1 MTVNTYNPSYD
12 MIAIAEAIIEF
23 PPSGG
28 VKPSYSVKT
37 FRATDNWTTEDKS
50 RESIE
55 TGLIFLV
62 GVITIDLVYG
72 WFLEFS
78 LPTDEFNL
86 RVKDLYDTEAR
97 RKQEKRERRKLKT
110 QEESLSQ
117 FSKSLPARIA
127 RATIATLTPWKIVD
141 LIILSLFVAQ
151 YAVRAGYLSNNQDSL
166 NPKAF
171 DETKFTDFQQEML
184 QYKITINID
193 VVLIFLSTAK
203 TFMFFSYNPNI
214 SMIWIILQKSAI
226 TFVHSFYVYFV
237 YISAFT
243 FAGYI
248 VFGIDND
255 RYIAYD
261 VAYNQVLSMLSG
273 KFDYSEMADT
283 NPWLAPLYYLTV
295 CTFGYL
301 FLKNVFVAIVNDNIT
316 KRPTMCD

>member
-1 MTVNTYNPSYD
+1 M
-12 MIAIAEAIIEF
+12 
-23 PPSGG
+23 
-28 VKPSYSVKT
+28 KPSYSIKT

-50 RESIE
+50 REAIE

-117 FSKSLPARIA
+117 LSKSLPARIA
-127 RATIATLTPWKIVD
+127 KATIATVTPWKIVD
-141 LIILSLFVAQ
+141 LMILSLFVAQ

-166 NPKAF
+166 NAKAF
-171 DETKFTDFQQEML
+171 DGTKFTDFQQEML

-193 VVLIFLSTAK
+193 VVLIFFINSKDLHV
-203 TFMFFSYNPNI
+203 FSYNPNI

-226 TFVHSFYVYFV
+226 TFVHSFMFTL
-237 YISAFT
+237 FT
-243 FAGYI
+243 FQRLRSLVTLSLVSTTTVI
-248 VFGIDND
+248 LHTMLLII
-255 RYIAYD
+255 RYYPCF
-261 VAYNQVLSMLSG
+261 G
-273 KFDYSEMADT
+273 KFDYMRWQKQT
-283 NPWLAPLYYLTV
+283 H
-295 CTFGYL
+295 G
-301 FLKNVFVAIVNDNIT
+301 
-316 KRPTMCD
+316 